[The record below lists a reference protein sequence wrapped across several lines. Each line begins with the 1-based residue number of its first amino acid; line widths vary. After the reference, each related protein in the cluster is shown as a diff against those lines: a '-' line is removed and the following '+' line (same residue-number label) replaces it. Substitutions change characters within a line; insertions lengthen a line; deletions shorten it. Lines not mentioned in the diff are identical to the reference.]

1 MRTTT
6 TRPINDTTTAQ
17 FLAPETH
24 QRAGSK
30 PLRIEDFRKA
40 VDTLNWNRNDLSGAT
55 REEFIRMDVR
65 TRMDKHIAVVEAL
78 AL

>member
-1 MRTTT
+1 
-6 TRPINDTTTAQ
+6 
-17 FLAPETH
+17 
-24 QRAGSK
+24 
-30 PLRIEDFRKA
+30 